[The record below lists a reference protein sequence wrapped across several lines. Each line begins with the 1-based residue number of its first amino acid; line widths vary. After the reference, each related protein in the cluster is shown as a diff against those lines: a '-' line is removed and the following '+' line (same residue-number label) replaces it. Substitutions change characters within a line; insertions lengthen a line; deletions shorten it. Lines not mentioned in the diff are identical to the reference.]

1 MSEAQAKEII
11 LREYPEFK
19 PNVEQREQ
27 DGRSIVELL
36 SILESFY

>member
-19 PNVEQREQ
+19 REVEQMER
-27 DGRSIVELL
+27 DGESMAEVL